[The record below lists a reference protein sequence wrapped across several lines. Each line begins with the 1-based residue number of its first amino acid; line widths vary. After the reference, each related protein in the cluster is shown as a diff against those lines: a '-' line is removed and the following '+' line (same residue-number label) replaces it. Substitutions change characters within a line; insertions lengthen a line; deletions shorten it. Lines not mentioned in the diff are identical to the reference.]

1 MKQAILFLCL
11 ILTGSVRPAYGE
23 IFRFRHSEGDQY
35 RILSQVNQEVYINN
49 RFSHKADLLYKI
61 SVRIDEVKEDGSGLL
76 NSTFQ
81 ISTRAYGSE
90 QAYQQDQEYP
100 SRLWRSAQGIYS
112 IQPSYYM
119 PVVRNV
125 PTFPDR
131 DISAGYVWQAPA
143 EEVQDFRE
151 LGINEPFRIPTQATY
166 KYEGKTEKEGR
177 NLDLFSIQYRVNYD
191 RFRKYPTAAMF
202 PIRVEGYSQQKY
214 FWNNERGE
222 AAFFEEVFDFM
233 FYFNTGDSIRFRGRG
248 SARIVDS
255 EVMDKER
262 VADSIRKEIETRGI
276 ENAGVK
282 TGDKGVTIVLENI
295 QFLADSA
302 VLLPSEREKL
312 DKIGA
317 ILKSYP
323 DRDILISG
331 HTALAGTEEGRQKLS
346 EERADA
352 VARYFLSQ
360 GIRAEDRM
368 TIRGMGAREPVADNR
383 TEEGMKRNRR
393 VEITI
398 LEN

>member
-1 MKQAILFLCL
+1 MHP
-11 ILTGSVRPAYGE
+11 VYGE
-23 IFRFRHSEGDQY
+23 VFRFRHSEGDQY
-35 RILSQVNQEVYINN
+35 RILSQVNQEVHIND
-49 RFSHKADLLYKI
+49 RFSHRADLLYKI

-90 QAYQQDQEYP
+90 QAYQQEQEYP
-100 SRLWRSAQGIYS
+100 SQLWRSPRGIYA

-125 PTFPDR
+125 PTFPEQ

-151 LGINEPFRIPTQATY
+151 LGINEPFRIPTRATY
-166 KYEGKTEKEGR
+166 RYEGKAEKEGR
-177 NLDLFSIQYRVNYD
+177 EWDLFSIHYLVNYD
-191 RFRKYPTAAMF
+191 RFRKYPNATMF
-202 PIRVEGYSQQKY
+202 PLRVEGYSQQNY

-222 AAFFEEVFDFM
+222 AAFFEEVFDFT
-233 FYFNTGDSIRFRGRG
+233 FYFNTGDSIRFKGRG
-248 SARIVDS
+248 SARVVDS
-255 EVMDKER
+255 EVMDKEQI
-262 VADSIRKEIETRGI
+262 ADSIRKEIEDQGI

-302 VLLPSEREKL
+302 VLLASEKEKL

-317 ILKSYP
+317 ILSSYP
-323 DRDILISG
+323 DRDILITG

-346 EERADA
+346 RERANA
-352 VARYFLSQ
+352 VAQYFLSKS
-360 GIRAEDRM
+360 IRAEDRM
-368 TIRGMGAREPVADNR
+368 AIRGMGAHEPVADNR
-383 TEEGMKRNRR
+383 TEEGMKKNRR